1 MAISAQGR
9 GMRSDSQTD
18 AEAAQSGPAITRRDA
33 GDGVSNRGR
42 IITSGPRERVTPLA
56 RALRR
61 AGFSATTTSGA
72 AELLRRLAGARPP
85 FDAVCL
91 AVAEEASAEDECA
104 PLAEVLVRIGEL
116 QPGLAVVAVGE
127 AQGAIRQ
134 AMAAGASFVLRAGAT
149 GVELC
154 ALVAGA
160 VELTRLRRTRA
171 SEAPEAESGA
181 PDTTSPTGNP
191 RRPPRLDFRSIER
204 AASMINSTAD
214 LEQVLPQICRAAVEL
229 FEVDHSGLVTFDE
242 TGDSGVVQAEYPHQG
257 AVGVRITVRGVPAE
271 ERLFYERQPIV
282 IDDVERAA
290 LEDLGPVAEIFARFR
305 IRSILIV
312 PIVSEGRVLGSF
324 SLDAI
329 TRPRPFSDEDVELSR
344 IFAAQIATAL
354 DKARLVL
361 KAHQQADQLET
372 LRHITF
378 AMIAQRNDPRRL
390 LGTIVARAVE
400 LLRGRGGGIYVHN
413 EPHGYLELAAAHG
426 YAPGLLGDRLQV
438 NEGMAGVIVAQQLPL
453 LIVQDY
459 ANWPGRACTYA
470 ENCLF
475 EAVIAV
481 PLSRERRILGVLF
494 VDAERWRIFTAHD
507 ASLLRFFADHAA
519 IALDNDA
526 LLQHIGHTRSCLEQ
540 LISALREIAALD
552 TPRHDDQLRQIVQR
566 ATARLTRHDPLH
578 PDRDGPNTILNAPG
592 PAATTDTKPPA
603 DGPLVHAP
611 GPTST
616 PVIDGDEAPG
626 FQGSPGNSAD
636 TASLTTK
643 ILRLFADLAGRRGA
657 RGNGEAAWRAL
668 FAVLPGALLWCDPEG
683 RIVVAT
689 EAAAGL
695 LGHAPGELA
704 GQSLARFFAEEQV
717 ATRLAH
723 LLATASSEPI
733 AEEIVVRASSGAILP
748 LRVSLTLLTNPEG
761 ERYGALA
768 RLDDAVAPRAAEE
781 RLSLLVR
788 ASQALTGADG
798 PLEALRNLADLLVT
812 SLGLAS
818 CRVFLLDQ
826 QGQLVA
832 QAVRA
837 AAGLPW
843 HASAGEVFRPDD
855 WPDLAAALV
864 VDDPTVITSE
874 GKSAWL
880 HAWLAPGVAPE
891 QARALA
897 LAPLRDRHELVGLLE
912 VGRLG
917 ATALGDFNETE
928 RQVLGEI
935 ARHVAPLIDRLRLQE
950 RAEYHRMRLV
960 ALEHASRV
968 LRVDSDPGQLQAE
981 VLRLAVDILQQTQAV
996 LYTVRPQLGEL
1007 EIVAVHGLPATLVGR
1022 FQPIGAGLAGRIA
1035 ATGTPAL
1042 SVDQPLDALD
1052 PLSDAGLR
1060 HAMAAPIEYNGE
1072 RRAVLLVG
1080 GIRRDPAL
1088 IDIDLGILAHFAVQV
1103 SATLQIAGLLGHE
1116 QRTLGR
1122 MTLLGQLSRFCQE
1135 TRDEDQILHAFLTAV
1150 TANYGLRFNRAVLF
1164 LLNERKDLLVAR
1176 MAIGHLALQQAVHDW
1191 VEHDA
1196 GSFQTYLETLRRGV
1210 LPFTP
1215 LLERVYGMAIPITR
1229 HEPDVLLTV
1238 LLESRTLNLE
1248 AADLVDLLPEE
1259 VLTVLQ
1265 ASGPT
1270 AIAPLA
1276 ASGEVQGL
1284 VLVDNAFTQAPIS
1297 DDDCEALLAFAHT
1310 TAVARENL
1318 RLVRDYE
1325 TARLCLGGLLAAT
1338 SGPLNPGADPHEVLR
1353 GAVARVREV
1362 TGAMWVSI
1370 ILINDQE
1377 EVGLAISTRDGSFSA
1392 QSMIREHGVSK
1403 EVWRSGAP
1411 QVFERTE
1418 LHRDRLQPVIFKR
1431 GVAAAACL
1439 PFVPGERRLGVVWL
1453 HWATA
1458 RRYPTAEMQAL
1469 QLYLHQI
1476 AVAYDNAQRI
1486 RALEQ
1491 IRRAS
1496 EAVTTARNWQAVLEQ
1511 IARHGCDLL
1520 RGSAAIVWACDAP
1533 DGRFAPERSVSWNLA
1548 PGIWQA
1554 IRQCPPRGEGAVE
1567 LALVEG
1573 WSAISN
1579 LGETASADASG
1590 IDRLIERAGSRAC
1603 QMARIGAPGGV
1614 RGVLMVLYN
1623 RVQRFTW
1630 DDRKTAELFA
1640 NYAALVLSQADL
1652 FESLRLANERL
1663 DAAQTTVRLV
1673 VNASALKDIGQA
1685 LRSLVAGTRRLLGA
1699 DTVVLYACDP
1709 EQRALT
1715 LPPVTEGVTNERH
1728 VAHKPRVLRDSLVAQ
1743 VMRRQGVLIVEEVV
1757 ADPRF
1762 SISNFVRREGI
1773 VACIARPLTYGGKC
1787 VGAMFANYRRPHR
1800 FSEEEIGHFALLAD
1814 QAAIAIRNYQ
1824 LYHEHQRRIFTLE
1837 AIQHAGQ
1844 AVTGAVVRD
1853 ALGRSP
1859 LGITLNRIVEQSLL
1873 LISPEVRN
1881 RSFSHLAMVE
1891 GTRLRFTAACPAER
1905 LEGLRQRIGDL
1916 ELSGA
1921 RCGVTGRAVRLK
1933 RPLRVDNVHTDPDY
1947 ICYDPAVTSEL
1958 AVPIMLGQRVIGVIN
1973 LEHPSES
1980 AFDVEDERALQAL
1993 ADYAAIAIQN
2003 ARLYACLE
2011 TVEDIGRNVAMST
2024 NVDTLLADLCRR
2036 LQQTMFP
2043 ACLVRIL
2050 LRDPDAERPCLIL
2063 NPALSSGEMT
2073 GETRTQAFGE
2083 GICGHVAQQRA
2094 VALHND
2100 LHDPRVQPVPV
2111 EPEAQGFPALAEL
2124 CVPIIWGET
2133 TLGVLDVQSPCRE
2146 AFGHDDVQAL
2156 EIVAAQIAAAL
2167 HHARYIESLH
2177 SMRGIVGG
2185 RTSLEW
2191 MRTVVNVWR
2200 HEIEDYAQNIRN
2212 EVRMVALTPPVVP
2225 YEQWVETRLSQID
2238 VNAQRILDR
2247 SLTPALRADEG
2258 VAEVRLDD
2266 LIRRRVR
2273 ELWLQERYTAA
2284 VPMPLLE
2291 LQARAVVRA
2300 NPELL
2305 RIAIEM
2311 LVRNAVEAMASVPAP
2326 SLRIATERLGSTARV
2341 LVRDSGPGIP
2351 PEIRGVLFKE
2361 QVRRPHRER
2370 LRGTG
2375 LLMVRA
2381 IIEAYGG
2388 RVEVL
2393 DSSAEGTTML
2403 LELPAE
2409 AAAT

>member
-9 GMRSDSQTD
+9 GMGSDSQTG
-18 AEAAQSGPAITRRDA
+18 AEAAQSGPATTGRDA
-33 GDGVSNRGR
+33 GDGASSRGR
-42 IITSGPRERVTPLA
+42 IIASGPRDRVTPLA

-61 AGFSATTTSGA
+61 AGFGVATTSGA
-72 AELLRRLAGARPP
+72 AELLRRLAGAGPP

-91 AVAEEASAEDECA
+91 VVAEEGAERDEHA
-104 PLAEVLVRIGEL
+104 PLAEVLPRIGEL
-116 QPGLAVVAVGE
+116 QPGLAVVAVAE
-127 AQGAIRQ
+127 TQGAIRR
-134 AMAAGASFVLRAGAT
+134 ALAAGASFVLRAGAT
-149 GVELC
+149 GAELRV
-154 ALVAGA
+154 LVAGA
-160 VELTRLRRTRA
+160 VELTQLRRAR
-171 SEAPEAESGA
+171 APET
-181 PDTTSPTGNP
+181 PDAASPTGNP
-191 RRPPRLDFRSIER
+191 RRPPRLDLRSIER

-229 FEVDHSGLVTFDE
+229 FEVDHSGLVVFDE
-242 TGDSGVVQAEYPHQG
+242 TGDSGTVQAEYPHQG
-257 AVGVRITVRGVPAE
+257 AVGLRIAVRGVPAE

-290 LEDLGPVAEIFARFR
+290 PEDLGPVADVFARFR

-312 PIVSEGRVLGSF
+312 PIVSAGRVLGSF

-329 TRPRPFSDEDVELSR
+329 ARPRPFSDEDVELSR

-361 KAHQQADQLET
+361 KARQQADQLET
-372 LRHITF
+372 LQHITF
-378 AMIAQRNDPRRL
+378 AVIAERDDPRRL
-390 LGTIVARAVE
+390 LRTIVARAVE
-400 LLRGRGGGIYVHN
+400 LLRGRGGGIYVHD
-413 EPHGYLELAAAHG
+413 ELHGHLELAAAHG
-426 YAPGLLGDRLQV
+426 HAPGLLGARLQV
-438 NEGMAGVIVAQQLPL
+438 NEGMAGVIVAQQLPF

-470 ENCLF
+470 EDCPF

-507 ASLLRFFADHAA
+507 AGLLRFFADHAA
-519 IALDNDA
+519 IALDHAA
-526 LLQHIGHTRSCLEQ
+526 LLHHIQHTHFRLEW
-540 LISALREIAALD
+540 LVSALREIAALD
-552 TPRHDDQLRQIVQR
+552 TPRHNDQLRQIVQR
-566 ATARLTRHDPLH
+566 ATASLDAAEARLTRHGPLH
-578 PDRDGPNTILNAPG
+578 PDRDGPNTFPNAPG
-592 PAATTDTKPPA
+592 PAAMTDTEPRT

-611 GPTST
+611 APNTT
-616 PVIDGDEAPG
+616 PAIGTHKAPG

-636 TASLTTK
+636 IASLTTQ

-657 RGNGEAAWRAL
+657 TGNGEAAWRAL
-668 FAVLPGALLWCDPEG
+668 FAALPGALLWCDLEG
-683 RIVVAT
+683 HIVVAT

-695 LGHAPGELA
+695 LGQAPGELT
-704 GQSLARFFAEEQV
+704 GQPLARFLTDERAGR
-717 ATRLAH
+717 RLARF
-723 LLATASSEPI
+723 LATATSEPV
-733 AEEIVVRASSGAILP
+733 AEEIVLPARSGATLP
-748 LRVSLTLLTNPEG
+748 AQFTLTTLASPGG
-761 ERYGALA
+761 ERQGILA
-768 RLDDAVAPRAAEE
+768 RLEDAMSPRAAEE
-781 RLSLLVR
+781 RLRLLIR
-788 ASQALTGADG
+788 ASQALTSADG
-798 PLEALRNLADLLVT
+798 PLEALRNLADLLVA

-843 HASAGEVFRPDD
+843 RASAGEVFRPGD
-855 WPDLAAALV
+855 WPDLAAALA
-864 VDDPTVITSE
+864 VDGPTVIASE
-874 GKSAWL
+874 GDSAWL

-891 QARALA
+891 LARALA

-917 ATALGDFNETE
+917 AAALGGFSETE

-1007 EIVAVHGLPATLVGR
+1007 EIVEVHGLPATLVGR
-1022 FQPIGAGLAGRIA
+1022 FQPIGAGLAGRVA

-1042 SVDQPLDALD
+1042 SVDEPLDALD

-1060 HAMAAPIEYNGE
+1060 HALAAPIEYNGE

-1080 GIRRDPAL
+1080 GIRRDPTL

-1103 SATLQIAGLLGHE
+1103 SATLQIAGRLGHE
-1116 QRTLGR
+1116 QRTFRR
-1122 MTLLGQLSRFCQE
+1122 MTL
-1135 TRDEDQILHAFLTAV
+1135 D
-1150 TANYGLRFNRAVLF
+1150 
-1164 LLNERKDLLVAR
+1164 
-1176 MAIGHLALQQAVHDW
+1176 
-1191 VEHDA
+1191 
-1196 GSFQTYLETLRRGV
+1196 
-1210 LPFTP
+1210 
-1215 LLERVYGMAIPITR
+1215 
-1229 HEPDVLLTV
+1229 
-1238 LLESRTLNLE
+1238 
-1248 AADLVDLLPEE
+1248 
-1259 VLTVLQ
+1259 
-1265 ASGPT
+1265 
-1270 AIAPLA
+1270 
-1276 ASGEVQGL
+1276 
-1284 VLVDNAFTQAPIS
+1284 
-1297 DDDCEALLAFAHT
+1297 
-1310 TAVARENL
+1310 
-1318 RLVRDYE
+1318 
-1325 TARLCLGGLLAAT
+1325 
-1338 SGPLNPGADPHEVLR
+1338 
-1353 GAVARVREV
+1353 
-1362 TGAMWVSI
+1362 
-1370 ILINDQE
+1370 
-1377 EVGLAISTRDGSFSA
+1377 
-1392 QSMIREHGVSK
+1392 
-1403 EVWRSGAP
+1403 
-1411 QVFERTE
+1411 
-1418 LHRDRLQPVIFKR
+1418 
-1431 GVAAAACL
+1431 
-1439 PFVPGERRLGVVWL
+1439 
-1453 HWATA
+1453 
-1458 RRYPTAEMQAL
+1458 
-1469 QLYLHQI
+1469 
-1476 AVAYDNAQRI
+1476 
-1486 RALEQ
+1486 
-1491 IRRAS
+1491 
-1496 EAVTTARNWQAVLEQ
+1496 
-1511 IARHGCDLL
+1511 
-1520 RGSAAIVWACDAP
+1520 
-1533 DGRFAPERSVSWNLA
+1533 
-1548 PGIWQA
+1548 
-1554 IRQCPPRGEGAVE
+1554 
-1567 LALVEG
+1567 
-1573 WSAISN
+1573 
-1579 LGETASADASG
+1579 
-1590 IDRLIERAGSRAC
+1590 SRA
-1603 QMARIGAPGGV
+1603 
-1614 RGVLMVLYN
+1614 
-1623 RVQRFTW
+1623 QRFTRH
-1630 DDRKTAELFA
+1630 DRETAELFA

-1652 FESLRLANERL
+1652 FESLRLANQRL

-1673 VNASALKDIGQA
+1673 VNASAPEDIGQA
-1685 LRSLVAGTRRLLGA
+1685 LRSLVAGTRRLLAA
-1699 DTVVLYACDP
+1699 DSVVLYACDP

-1715 LPPVTEGVTNERH
+1715 LPPVTEGVTDERH

-1773 VACIARPLTYGGKC
+1773 VACIAGPLAYGGRC

-1814 QAAIAIRNYQ
+1814 QAAIAIRNHQ
-1824 LYHEHQRRIFTLE
+1824 LYREHQRRIFTLE
-1837 AIQHAGQ
+1837 TIQHAGQ

-1859 LGITLNRIVEQSLL
+1859 LGVTLNRIVEQSLL
-1873 LISPEVRN
+1873 LISPEVRD

-1905 LEGLRQRIGDL
+1905 LEDLRQRIGDL
-1916 ELSGA
+1916 ELSSA

-1933 RPLRVDNVHTDPDY
+1933 RTVRVDNVHADPDY

-2011 TVEDIGRNVAMST
+2011 TVEDIGRNVAMSA

-2050 LRDPDAERPCLIL
+2050 LRDPDAERPCLIV

-2094 VALHND
+2094 VALRND
-2100 LHDPRVQPVPV
+2100 LHDPQAHPAPV
-2111 EPEAQGFPALAEL
+2111 EAEAQGFPALAEL

-2156 EIVAAQIAAAL
+2156 EIVAAQIAATL

-2212 EVRMVALTPPVVP
+2212 EVRMVALKPPAVT